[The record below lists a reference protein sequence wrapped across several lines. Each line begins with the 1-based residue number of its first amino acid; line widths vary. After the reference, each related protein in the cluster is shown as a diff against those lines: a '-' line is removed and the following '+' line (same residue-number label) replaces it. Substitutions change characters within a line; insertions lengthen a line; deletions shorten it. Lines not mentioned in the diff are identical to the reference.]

1 MPDPVLFFEKTM
13 MNKTKGIDTV
23 NKKVTS
29 NRDKCP
35 EPLNNPEEESGVAT
49 LDWAVPDD
57 LLETVKLEDLRT
69 LN

>member
-1 MPDPVLFFEKTM
+1 MCQILFCSLRNNDEQD
-13 MNKTKGIDTV
+13 KGDTV

-29 NRDKCP
+29 NSDKCP

-49 LDWAVPDD
+49 LDWAVRDGP
-57 LLETVKLEDLRT
+57 LEAVRFEDLRT